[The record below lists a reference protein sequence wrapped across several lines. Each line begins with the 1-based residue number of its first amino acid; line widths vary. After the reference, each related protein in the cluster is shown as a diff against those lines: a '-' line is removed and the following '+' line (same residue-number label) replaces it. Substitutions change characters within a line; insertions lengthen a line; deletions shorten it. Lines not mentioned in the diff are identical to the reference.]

1 MLLLSICNP
10 RQDQRAWVWHPG
22 HFFSFANTCCR
33 FSLKRPQ
40 QVQDRRA
47 WDSIPRPCIFVSLTY
62 FCRYNIPDRRRALL
76 WIEPISVL
84 DRKRHLIPGS
94 KAMTSMIEGQSSSLD
109 RRLLTPYCLAQSK
122 GPGCSLDQSSPFP
135 PWVETPFFP
144 GSKDPSCTLFFC
156 FYSHRLLF
164 IF

>member
-1 MLLLSICNP
+1 MAP
-10 RQDQRAWVWHPG
+10 RS
-22 HFFSFANTCCR
+22 HFSCANICCR

-62 FCRYNIPDRRRALL
+62 FCRYNIPYRRRALL

-94 KAMTSMIEGQSSSLD
+94 KAMTSMIEGQSYSLD

-122 GPGCSLDQSSPFP
+122 GPGPSLDRSSPFP
-135 PWVETPFFP
+135 PWVETPFLSWIE
-144 GSKDPSCTLFFC
+144 GSPLYFIFV
-156 FYSHRLLF
+156 FHRLLF
-164 IF
+164 IFLINIKIKKTLG